1 MTALALRLHAV
12 PRSWFWAAWLVL
24 AVATIILWT
33 HPEIG
38 KWLVKYPRGMVVPLA
53 AWIGTATKWCVENL
67 SPFTR
72 AIAAII
78 DVPFRFMMALLA
90 KGFTNV
96 GQEVVFPRLS
106 WVGVIGAMTIA
117 GYALGGWRT
126 ALLSFCC
133 FFYIAVIGKW
143 DSAMLTLA
151 SVALCV
157 PIGIVCGLAFGILC
171 FRFKWLNDWIIR
183 PSLDV
188 AQTMPAFA
196 YLVPVLLLFG
206 SGPVPAMVATV
217 IFATPPM
224 VRATKLALEQVPEE
238 MTSMADMLGCTRR
251 QRLWRVMIPTARPLL
266 MVGINQV
273 IMMTLNMV
281 IIASMIGAGGL
292 GFDVLTSLR
301 RLDIGP
307 AMEAGMAI
315 VVVAIALDRMSLA
328 ASREDLRWRFAR
340 SGAWFMPQG
349 SWGYR
354 HPFIIMAVIWLG
366 ATLLGSVGFDALA
379 EVPDWLTFSTK
390 MLLDDLVAWMVQ
402 NFYEIIEAV
411 KVWLLV
417 NILNPFK
424 NFLLDLPWVSL
435 VAATSLLGVQLGGW
449 RLAVLVTP
457 MILFPVLVGLWDKT
471 MIAVYLVSIS
481 ALASALIGIPIGAWA
496 STNEWANRI
505 VTVVIDTLQ
514 TIPSFVFIIPAV
526 MLFGIGDVSA
536 MIAIVLFAVAA
547 AIRYTNHG
555 LRQVPPHLVEAAAQ
569 IGCTRRQIFWR
580 VKLPLALPEIMLGI
594 NQTLLMALAMLVIT
608 AMIGT
613 RDLGQEVFIGLAK
626 ADVGRGLVAGFC
638 VAFLGIV
645 ADRLIVAGAR
655 RVRQRLGLPDE

>member
-1 MTALALRLHAV
+1 MTALALRLGSV
-12 PRSWFWAAWLVL
+12 PRAYFWLLWLVL
-24 AVATIILWT
+24 GVTAVILWA
-33 HPEIG
+33 HPEIAKG
-38 KWLVKYPRGMVVPLA
+38 LVKYPRGMVVPIASWITLA
-53 AWIGTATKWCVENL
+53 MKWCVDNF
-67 SPFTR
+67 STFTR
-72 AIAAII
+72 GIAAVI
-78 DVPFRFMMALLA
+78 DVPFRVLIALLA

-96 GQEVVFPRLS
+96 SQEVIFPRLS
-106 WVGVIGAMTIA
+106 WLGIIGAIAIA

-126 ALLSFCC
+126 AILSFCC
-133 FFYIAVIGKW
+133 FLYIAVIGKW

-157 PIGIVCGLAFGILC
+157 PIGIVCGLAFGILA
-171 FRFKWLNDWIIR
+171 FRVKWFDDWFIR

-224 VRATKLALEQVPEE
+224 VRATKLALQQVPEE
-238 MTSMADMLGCTRR
+238 ITSMAEMLGCTRQ
-251 QRLWRVMIPTARPLL
+251 QRLWRVMIPTAKPLL

-301 RLDIGP
+301 RLDVGP

-328 ASREDLRWRFAR
+328 AAQQGRHFQSASGGTWR
-340 SGAWFMPQG
+340 Q
-349 SWGYR
+349 R
-354 HPFIIMAVIWLG
+354 HPFVVLAFVWLAVTTLASLG
-366 ATLLGSVGFDALA
+366 VGALA
-379 EVPDWLTFSTK
+379 FVPESLTFSSK
-390 MLLDDLVAWMVQ
+390 DMLDEMVKWILL
-402 NFYEIIEAV
+402 NFYDVIEAI
-411 KVWLLV
+411 KVWLQV
-417 NILNPFK
+417 NLLNPFR
-424 NFLLDLPWVSL
+424 NFLLDLPWVVV
-435 VAATSLLGVQLGGW
+435 VAATSLLGFQLGGW
-449 RLAVLVTP
+449 RLVVLVLP
-457 MILFPVLVGLWDKT
+457 LILFPVVVGLWEKT
-471 MIAVYLVSIS
+471 MFSVYLCSIS
-481 ALASALIGIPIGAWA
+481 VILSALIGIPIGAWA
-496 STNEWANRI
+496 STRELGHRV

-526 MLFGIGDVSA
+526 MLLGIGEVSA
-536 MIAIVLFAVAA
+536 MVAIVLFAVAT
-547 AIRYTNHG
+547 AIRYTDHG
-555 LRQVPPHLVEAAAQ
+555 LRQVPAHLVEAAVA

-580 VKLPLALPEIMLGI
+580 VKLPLAMPEIMLGI

-626 ADVGRGLVAGFC
+626 ADVGRGMVAGLS

-645 ADRLIVAGAR
+645 ADRLIVAGAK

>member
-1 MTALALRLHAV
+1 MTALALRLGSV
-12 PRSWFWAAWLVL
+12 PRAYFWLLWLVL
-24 AVATIILWT
+24 GVAAIILWT
-33 HPEIG
+33 HPEIAKG
-38 KWLVKYPRGMVVPLA
+38 LVKYPRGMVVPVA
-53 AWIGTATKWCVENL
+53 AWMNDLKAASIEQIM
-67 SPFTR
+67 PFTR
-72 AIAAII
+72 AIAAVI
-78 DVPFRFMMALLA
+78 DLPFRLVTALLA
-90 KGFTNV
+90 KGFTNISQDV
-96 GQEVVFPRLS
+96 IFPRLS
-106 WVGVIGAMTIA
+106 WVGIIGAMAIA

-126 ALLSFCC
+126 SVLSFAC

-157 PIGIVCGLAFGILC
+157 PIGIVCGLVFGIMA
-171 FRFKWLNDWIIR
+171 FRIKWFDDWFIR

-224 VRATKLALEQVPEE
+224 VRATKLALQQVPEE
-238 MTSMADMLGCTRR
+238 ITSMAEMLGCTRR
-251 QRLWRVMIPTARPLL
+251 QRLWRVMIPTAKPLL

-328 ASREDLRWRFAR
+328 AAQKERRFSRV
-340 SGAWFMPQG
+340 SGATWRQ
-349 SWGYR
+349 R
-354 HPFIIMAVIWLG
+354 HPFVVLAVIWLVVT
-366 ATLLGSVGFDALA
+366 TLASFAFPSF
-379 EVPDWLTFSTK
+379 ESVPDALTFSTGK
-390 MLLDDLVAWMVQ
+390 QIDDMVGWIVR
-402 NFYEIIEAV
+402 NFYDVIEAI
-411 KVWLLV
+411 KVWIQV
-417 NILNPFK
+417 NLLNPLR
-424 NFLLDLPWVSL
+424 NFLLELPWVIV
-435 VAATSLLGVQLGGW
+435 VAATGLLGFQLGGW
-449 RLAVLVTP
+449 RLAGLVLP
-457 MILFPVLVGLWDKT
+457 MILFPAVVGLWKET
-471 MIAVYLVSIS
+471 MFSVYLCSIS
-481 ALASALIGIPIGAWA
+481 AFLSALIGIPIGAWA
-496 STNEWANRI
+496 STREMGHRV
-505 VTVVIDTLQ
+505 VTAVIDTLQ
-514 TIPSFVFIIPAV
+514 TIPSFVFIIPSV
-526 MLFGIGDVSA
+526 MLLGIGEVSA
-536 MIAIVLFAVAA
+536 MIAVVLFAVAA
-547 AIRYTNHG
+547 AIRYTDHG
-555 LRQVPPHLVEAAAQ
+555 LRQVPGHLIEAAVA

-580 VKLPLALPEIMLGI
+580 VKLPLAMPEIMLGI

-613 RDLGQEVFIGLAK
+613 RDLGQEVFFGLAK
-626 ADVGRGLVAGFC
+626 ADVGRGMTAGFC

-645 ADRLIVAGAR
+645 ADRLIVAGAK

>member
-1 MTALALRLHAV
+1 MTALALRLTSV
-12 PRSWFWAAWLVL
+12 PRAYFWVLWAILV
-24 AVATIILWT
+24 VATLILWSQ
-33 HPEIG
+33 PDLA
-38 KWLVKYPRGMVVPLA
+38 KWLVKYPRDMVIPLA
-53 AWIGTATKWCVENL
+53 RWIGIGTKWCVEHL

-72 AIAAII
+72 AIAAVI

-90 KGFTNV
+90 KGFTNL
-96 GQEVVFPRLS
+96 GQEVIFPRLS
-106 WVGVIGAMTIA
+106 WAGIIGAMTIA

-133 FFYIAVIGKW
+133 FLYIAIIGKW

-157 PIGIVCGLAFGILC
+157 PIGIVCGLAFGILS
-171 FRFKWLNDWIIR
+171 FRVKWLDDWFIR

-238 MTSMADMLGCTRR
+238 MISMADMLGCTRR

-266 MVGINQV
+266 MIGINQV
-273 IMMTLNMV
+273 IMMTLNLV

-307 AMEAGMAI
+307 ALEAGMAI

-328 ASREDLRWRFAR
+328 AANEDRRPRVAPDE
-340 SGAWFMPQG
+340 GWFR
-349 SWGYR
+349 R
-354 HPFIIMAVIWLG
+354 HPFVVMAFLWLA
-366 ATLLGSVGFDALA
+366 ATTLAGFGIAGL
-379 EVPDWLTFSTK
+379 ESVPDSMTFSSK
-390 MLLDDLVAWMVQ
+390 MLIDDMVTWIVQ
-402 NFYEIIEAV
+402 NFYDVIEAV

-424 NFLLDLPWVSL
+424 NFLLELPWIAL
-435 VAATSLLGVQLGGW
+435 VGVTGLLGFQLGGW
-449 RLAVLVTP
+449 RLAILVTP
-457 MILFPVLVGLWDKT
+457 LILFPVLVGLWDKT
-471 MIAVYLVSIS
+471 MIAVYLCSIS
-481 ALASALIGIPIGAWA
+481 ALISALIGIPIGAWA
-496 STNEWANRI
+496 STREWKNRI
-505 VTVVIDTLQ
+505 VTVIIDTLQ

-547 AIRYTNHG
+547 AIRYTSHG
-555 LRQVPPHLVEAAAQ
+555 LLQVPPHLVEAAVA
-569 IGCTRRQIFWR
+569 IGCTQRQIFWR

-594 NQTLLMALAMLVIT
+594 NQTLLMALSMLVIT

-645 ADRLIVAGAR
+645 ADRLIVAGAKKLR
-655 RVRQRLGLPDE
+655 RRLGLPDE